1 MPPLAPRG
9 SLKAGPAPLP
19 HPRANTWLL
28 RAAPGHGL
36 CSPRPEGQTRAR
48 DFSSR
53 WRGSRTASRH
63 RRGSPA
69 GLGRPGAHALP
80 VWLFWKVTAAGG
92 RVKSTSW
99 QADGKEPAGLWRLAG
114 LQPAPQPGLPTPP
127 HGGVGSPSVT
137 ADRVTGQQ
145 SQPGG
150 RQLHRL
156 TGPAPRATGT
166 QYPAGLCPSD
176 PENGCV
182 LGGTLDP
189 PSQDTGRHEAQL
201 DHQDRGQLTAAGS
214 ELHSPR
220 SPDPS
225 LPLAAVR
232 LGPDRSLGGLQLS
245 QPWNT
250 RDSAR
255 VGLSPRGGAPETLAV
270 CHPPETLAA
279 CHHPSCS
286 QAPATPRGPIT
297 GDVLALRSPGA
308 QGAQARKGG
317 EGGSSHLPPRGR
329 PRIN

>member
-1 MPPLAPRG
+1 MA
-9 SLKAGPAPLP
+9 
-19 HPRANTWLL
+19 T
-28 RAAPGHGL
+28 
-36 CSPRPEGQTRAR
+36 Q
-48 DFSSR
+48 
-53 WRGSRTASRH
+53 
-63 RRGSPA
+63 
-69 GLGRPGAHALP
+69 GRPGPRAVLSETRRTDTSQGLLVQVARLKDGQPTPSGLTGWAGEAWSPHAPSLALLESDGSWGP
-80 VWLFWKVTAAGG
+80 REEHKLAGRWQGAGG
-92 RVKSTSW
+92 AMEAGW
-99 QADGKEPAGLWRLAG
+99 APAR
-114 LQPAPQPGLPTPP
+114 PQPGLPTPR

-166 QYPAGLCPSD
+166 QNPAGLCPSD

-220 SPDPS
+220 SPDPT
-225 LPLAAVR
+225 LPPTAVR
-232 LGPDRSLGGLQLS
+232 LGPDRSLAGLQLS

-279 CHHPSCS
+279 CHHTSCS

-297 GDVLALRSPGA
+297 GDVLALHSPGA